1 MGPACHTASG
11 WLARNLCRLPP
22 CVRLR
27 LSRLN
32 LGTNRV
38 WNGPDVDEGPD
49 LVAVQQL
56 EEPFHP
62 VVGVADGE
70 DGVDGTGR

>member
-1 MGPACHTASG
+1 MPSPDYGG
-11 WLARNLCRLPP
+11 
-22 CVRLR
+22 VR